1 MTTDSNVV
9 ETIFKTKESYNEC
22 DHCQS
27 VLSPAAYFVKLV
39 ETIEK
44 YIPGHKLKE
53 RRHDLFELPLDCN
66 STNKT
71 KLYLEIANEIMENNL
86 NKKLGGNALE
96 KLAKA
101 KYPFNLPANFPLVS
115 ICAYLEKQGINLAD
129 VYKVLEPKADS
140 IAESL
145 GLSPE
150 EYELITTPNHDISE
164 VYGISKS
171 ELKNVEKF
179 IAQTN
184 IDSDKLKQLIDCYNR
199 IDPTNKL
206 SINSGTIDNIDQAL
220 GFLHRFIRLANKL
233 NWSFDGLCNV
243 LLAVD
248 KNEIDANSLKEI
260 SRIKSLQEKLKKPLS
275 EVCKLYSNASIS
287 IEGSKSEEDANN
299 AAESLLFLQGVKE
312 SDLKK
317 AYGIKEPSEPFKEE
331 NFDEFIARTGI
342 KRQEVEW
349 LLDNYKSTTHSKKAK
364 KQEKI
369 SVKEQKFLHN
379 FTQLAGQLKLLFG
392 KLNTMIAELPSE
404 FKLKDL
410 VTNTDNSTILKK
422 IWNISDNELISL
434 VNYNDEVS
442 DKIGKSLISEVHK
455 QILLARLMNIST
467 AEIVQILLQLNITDL
482 NLDNIERIFELNNW
496 LNNNS
501 ITIEQ
506 LNTLINSSA
515 LSHQHMKEINEIE
528 EEIEKNQE
536 LEIRKRLDSLVSH
549 AELAGEWKIQ
559 IEKILEESEIKKLK
573 NREKLD
579 ALMNNS
585 TLSVDCKT
593 KIKGI
598 LEELKSKEKLDS
610 LINDSTLSEEYKIKE
625 IIEKTENKKL
635 TSKERLDALIND
647 STLSEKCKT
656 RISEVI
662 EERENL
668 HNEIRKHFNISS
680 DVLAAAHQFTEK
692 QPTNL
697 QLLRLESPNKNI
709 VHDVGIIGNK
719 AVFLGKSEVHSKNSV
734 ESSMGEPR
742 KNVAVATIGT
752 KTIFFCGKK
761 SENEYSQKIDI
772 YDEEAKSWITKAA
785 SEARDSA
792 AVAVVGNKAIF
803 LGGNKDNRRCSL
815 QVDVYD
821 NGVWTKHTASE
832 ARSNASV
839 AVVGEKAI
847 FFGGKINKTR
857 SSAIDIYNNGEWVNR
872 TDTASEARSN
882 ASVAIIDTKVIFFG
896 GSKSDNQCSSK
907 VDIYDSKAEKWTT
920 HTVSEARENAS
931 VAVVDGKAIFFGGK
945 VGQTR
950 SNKIDIYD
958 AKTEKWIEVQ
968 HVASEARDMV
978 QVAIVNKQ
986 AIFFGGNKGDQEYS
1000 KYIDVYD
1007 GATDSWKFTG
1017 EISRAHNNVSVA
1029 VIGTKAIFFTKEMN
1043 NRIAGQVYI
1052 YDSTGYSVNNS
1063 IAKNWTRRVAKE
1075 NEMRDGLFA
1084 KITNSTKFSGKIDI
1098 YDNIAKTWKTVDVY
1112 KPSECT
1118 SIDIRNNKAIL
1129 TCKDSSGRTYEE
1141 TYSIDLSITYDA
1153 MIEELLNN
1161 VAVFRVLKLS
1171 AEDIKSITSHSA
1183 IYGLKATWT
1192 EKQIKTLSNHKALQD
1207 AFSGNELT
1215 LSQYTEWLR
1224 DSYDES
1230 KVTEKIAQLANWDKK
1245 LLNQIKEIDAFKKCF
1260 SKENH
1265 PIDSLL
1271 KIKSLVDMA
1280 EQTGID
1286 GQILLELKDLHNLPS
1301 STGWNKYNNIERKLR
1316 ESLSYV
1322 EGVKEHLENQ
1332 KRNILSNYMLYTYSE
1347 VKNKNMRGLYAFL
1360 LIDVEISDCSK
1371 ISPLKAG
1378 LNSLQLYIHRC
1389 ILGLEEG
1396 VAVNSELTEEMWDL
1410 LDNYR
1415 EWEATKKIAL
1425 YPENYLNPTLRKS
1438 ATAEYKAL
1446 QNTLMQG
1453 NMTEEAAAS
1462 AYIKYFEDF
1471 AQLVNLQVVDMYFSK
1486 EDKKLYVIGRTQ
1498 AEPYIYY
1505 YRVTN
1510 FESDQAQDWLAWEK
1524 IDTKMP
1530 VSIARVIHAFGKV
1543 FIFWLQKTEKEKQI
1557 EDVSIIDSTLSVN
1570 YMFKKLD
1577 GSWSSQQ
1584 KLPYD
1589 VKISEEFESEVRQD
1603 LYWIDLHEKH
1613 IAGRSEDNKNNAYCE
1628 SEIKKYK
1635 DLIKGKVEELKS
1647 YKFYGKLNVILNEE
1661 QEVLIK
1667 SMEKGFQNSE
1677 FILMS
1682 NLESMYNGEYSLTES
1697 EYLAHKSKNLEEARK
1712 SIEDSC
1718 KIQEEQY
1725 DKKVEAEKKDIEDKI
1740 KLKDERIESLG
1751 KEKEKLE
1758 GDRKVQEDERKGKEG
1773 QRKELQDVIDSI
1785 TERKKKEDELEKQVE
1800 GLKEQLDDLQRKESI
1815 EDGLS
1820 HVSVEKWKLQE
1831 AIDNL
1836 IERLEKSKQIAGSD
1850 NTSVQVQLQ
1859 SLEDTVKALNS
1870 ANQEDQKLKE
1880 VEDLKGRLDN
1890 LQQKESI
1897 KDNLPR
1903 VPVIKERL
1911 QEAIDNLKDRLAESK
1926 QIVESKASR
1935 IQNELIKLER
1945 EVAKLASEIDELLNG
1960 ETIEALEGKKSELEK
1975 ANGTIDEIEEKINQL
1990 RKKID
1995 DLNGKID
2002 EKIEKIKGFEEE
2014 KEVLEKK
2021 RDQEYNETILV
2032 KKKEKY
2038 LGELE
2043 AQKAKDIEEVTNLFN
2058 QKDTAN
2064 VSLEEPIVADFVDK
2078 SYKEAYIE
2086 GIEAILTFGQ
2096 EVNAADRHGNTSLHQ
2111 EVKLGRLDKV
2121 KELIGRGAVSI
2132 KNKAGRTPLNLA
2144 HDKKEIRELLEAAQ
2158 SFNESFYGFYGVY
2171 LWEIFFHIPTLIAY
2185 LYNQEQKFAEARKW
2199 YQYIF
2204 NPNKEGC
2211 SAWQFIPFKSKCQSS
2226 ENPDE
2231 ECDVEGS
2238 LDPYME
2244 AEKKKKNSFEK
2255 YVIVSYVD
2263 NLIDWGDML
2272 FSQASWE
2279 GINQATMLY
2288 IRAWSL
2294 LGNKPEKKKQLDV
2307 ETKNICELSN
2317 DKYTSICQVEAAVP
2331 KSTKK
2336 NTKNR
2341 SRTVAKAID
2350 TTVYCNYFCTPE
2362 NKDFI
2367 ALWDRIEDRL
2377 YKIRHCLDI
2386 KGKRLELPLFQPPI
2400 DPRQLISAAAGG
2412 STVMLPK
2419 AQVSHY
2425 RFKYMITYAKS
2436 IADTVTQIGSE
2447 LLSVLEKKDAEAL
2460 NLLYNKQE
2468 ATMAN
2473 LMTTIKEKAIETL
2486 KEEAK
2491 ALNVSLSS
2499 AKDRK
2504 FHYEKLINKGW
2515 SALEISSMAI
2525 SVDSTITLTAA
2536 GIARQAAAP
2545 IHLIPTI
2552 FGFSC
2557 GGFQPGSSADSIAD
2571 GLEIFS
2577 SVAGALSQNL
2587 STSAGYE
2594 RRAEDWNLQKIIAT
2608 HDVEQIGHQIEANKI
2623 NQANATQDLRAH
2635 KESIKQIREK
2645 EEFFRS
2651 KFTNQELY
2659 SWMKGELKSLY
2670 IKTYRLALEVARQA
2684 EWAYQYEIDNDKTF
2698 IQSGHWN
2705 SLKEGLLSGQKL
2717 KFELEQLDKEYHDT
2731 NERRLEIT
2739 KVISLKSLDPIALHE
2754 LKTKGSCKFSFT
2766 EKLFDLDFPGHYA
2779 RKIKDIKITV
2789 PAVVGPY
2796 ENVHASL
2803 QQTSNQVVLKSD
2815 GAINAIKYL
2824 VNPSEEEQP
2833 ETDLLRVNW
2842 KPNQEI
2848 AISKA
2853 DQDSGLF
2860 ELSFGD
2866 ERYLP
2871 FEGTGAVSTWEL
2883 SLPQA
2888 TNRFDISTISDV
2900 IIHLDYTALN
2910 GGEVLSRQVKNLD
2923 QIKYYQGTFIVNLS
2937 AVYPE
2942 EWNKFKQAS
2951 GQFSELKFKLL
2962 PEIFPIHVKDP
2973 EIDLN
2978 NICIIPATPD
2988 ISKITIKLD
2997 NYNWERNSQRV
3008 VNPSLTI
3015 GTDWNIQVNNADIS
3029 KLEEIII
3036 MIPYKA
3042 TINW

>member
-1 MTTDSNVV
+1 MTTDSNIV
-9 ETIFKTKESYNEC
+9 ETIFKTKEGYDEC

-39 ETIEK
+39 ETVEK

-53 RRHDLFELPLDCN
+53 RRPDLFKLPLDCN

-71 KLYLEIANEIMENNL
+71 KLYLEIANEIMEKNL
-86 NKKLGGNALE
+86 DKKLGGNALQ
-96 KLAKA
+96 KLATA
-101 KYPFNLPANFPLVS
+101 KYPLNLPANFPLVS
-115 ICAYLEKQGINLAD
+115 IRAYLEKQGITLAD
-129 VYKVLEPKADS
+129 LYKVLKPEANNF
-140 IAESL
+140 AESL

-150 EYELITTPNHDISE
+150 EYDLITSTSSE
-164 VYGISKS
+164 VYGASVD
-171 ELKNVEKF
+171 ELKNIEKF
-179 IAQTN
+179 IAHAN
-184 IDSDKLKQLIDCYNR
+184 IDLNKLKQLIECYNKVKN
-199 IDPTNKL
+199 PTGKVSVN
-206 SINSGTIDNIDQAL
+206 SENINNLDNQAL

-233 NWSFDGLCNV
+233 NWSFAELCNV
-243 LLAVD
+243 LLAID
-248 KNEIDANSLKEI
+248 KNEIGANSLKEI
-260 SRIKSLQEKLKKPLS
+260 SRIKSLQAKLKKPVS
-275 EVCKLYSNASIS
+275 EICKLYTNASIS
-287 IEGSKSEEDANN
+287 IEKSKNEEDANN
-299 AAESLLFLQGVKE
+299 AAESLFFLQGVKE

-317 AYGIKEPSEPFKEE
+317 IYGIEEPSEPFKEE
-331 NFDEFIARTGI
+331 NFDEFIVRTGA
-342 KRQEVEW
+342 KRQKVEW
-349 LLDNYKSTTHSKKAK
+349 LLSQSITHVKKTK

-392 KLNTMIAELPSE
+392 KLNTLIAELPSE

-410 VTNTDNSTILKK
+410 VTNTNNSTILKK
-422 IWNISDNELISL
+422 IWNISDNELTSL
-434 VNYNDEVS
+434 VNYNDKIS
-442 DKIGKSLISEVHK
+442 NKIGRSLISEVHK

-467 AEIVQILLQLNITDL
+467 VEIVQILLQLNITDL
-482 NLDNIERIFELNNW
+482 NLDNIKRIFELNDW

-515 LSHQHMKEINEIE
+515 FSHQHVKEINEIE

-549 AELAGEWKIQ
+549 AELTGEWKIQ

-625 IIEKTENKKL
+625 IIEETGNKKL
-635 TSKERLDALIND
+635 TSKERLDALMNGSI
-647 STLSEKCKT
+647 LSEKCKT

-668 HNEIRKHFNISS
+668 HNEVCKHFNVSS

-719 AVFLGKSEVHSKNSV
+719 AVFLGKSEVQSKNSV
-734 ESSMGEPR
+734 ESSMREPR
-742 KNVAVATIGT
+742 KNVAVATVGT
-752 KTIFFCGKK
+752 KTIFFGGKK
-761 SENEYSQKIDI
+761 SENEYSRKIDI
-772 YDEEAKSWITKAA
+772 YDEGTKSWVTEAA

-792 AVAVVGNKAIF
+792 AVAVVSNKAIF
-803 LGGNKDNRRCSL
+803 LGGNKDNRRCSS
-815 QVDVYD
+815 QIDVYD
-821 NGVWTKHTASE
+821 NGVWKKHTANG

-847 FFGGKINKTR
+847 FFGGRINDTR
-857 SSAIDIYNNGEWVNR
+857 SSAIDIYDNGEWVNH
-872 TDTASEARSN
+872 TDKASEARSN
-882 ASVAIIDTKVIFFG
+882 VSVAIVDTKVIFFG
-896 GSKSDNQCSSK
+896 GSKGDNQCSSK
-907 VDIYDSKAEKWTT
+907 VDIYDSKTEKWTT
-920 HTVSEARENAS
+920 HTVSEARENSS

-945 VGQTR
+945 AGQTR
-950 SNKIDIYD
+950 SKKIDIYD
-958 AKTEKWIEVQ
+958 AKTEKWLV
-968 HVASEARDMV
+968 VDYTASEARDTV
-978 QVAIVNKQ
+978 SIAIVGKQ
-986 AIFFGGNKGDQEYS
+986 AVFFGGCKGNQQYS
-1000 KYIDVYD
+1000 KYIDIYD
-1007 GATDSWKFTG
+1007 STTNSWKATDEVNKSH
-1017 EISRAHNNVSVA
+1017 ENVAVT
-1029 VIGTKAIFFTKEMN
+1029 VIGTKAIFFTGKKD
-1043 NRIAGQVYI
+1043 NRVTGQVYV
-1052 YDSTGYSVNNS
+1052 YDSDSYSANDS
-1063 IAKNWTRRVAKE
+1063 IAKSWMKRATKE
-1075 NEMRDGLFA
+1075 NETRDGLFA
-1084 KITNSTKFSGKIDI
+1084 EIINSTKFSGKIDI
-1098 YDNIAKTWKTVDVY
+1098 YDNTAKAWKAIDVY
-1112 KPSECT
+1112 KPDECT
-1118 SIDIRNNKAIL
+1118 SISVRNNKAIL

-1153 MIEELLNN
+1153 TIEELLNN
-1161 VAVFRVLKLS
+1161 VAVFTVLKLS

-1230 KVTEKIAQLANWDKK
+1230 KVTEKITQLTNWDKK
-1245 LLNQIKEIDAFKKCF
+1245 LLSQIKEIDAFKKCF

-1301 STGWNKYNNIERKLR
+1301 STGWDQYNSTEKELRK
-1316 ESLSYV
+1316 SLSYV

-1332 KRNILSNYMLYTYSE
+1332 KRNILAGYMLHTYPGI
-1347 VKNKNMRGLYAFL
+1347 KNKNMRNLYAFL
-1360 LIDVEISDCSK
+1360 LIDVEMSDCSK

-1396 VAVNSELTEEMWDL
+1396 VTVNSKLTEEMWDL

-1415 EWEATKKIAL
+1415 EWEATKKVAL

-1438 ATAEYKAL
+1438 ATAEYREL

-1453 NMTEEAAAS
+1453 NLADEEAAY

-1471 AQLVNLQVVDMYFSK
+1471 SQLINLQIVDTYFANNI
-1486 EDKKLYVIGRTQ
+1486 LHILGRTQ
-1498 AEPYIYY
+1498 AEPYAYY
-1505 YRVTN
+1505 YRVADFGGGKVQN
-1510 FESDQAQDWLAWEK
+1510 WLPWEK
-1524 IDTKMP
+1524 VNTQ
-1530 VSIARVIHAFGKV
+1530 VSASLARVIHAFGKV
-1543 FIFWLQKTEKEKQI
+1543 FIFWLQKTEKQKQI
-1557 EDVSIIDSTLSVN
+1557 EDVSINDSTLNVS
-1570 YMFKKLD
+1570 YIFKRVD
-1577 GSWSSQQ
+1577 GSWSAQQ
-1584 KLPYD
+1584 KLP
-1589 VKISEEFESEVRQD
+1589 SEVIVSREFESQIRKNFD
-1603 LYWIDLHEKH
+1603 LRDQNKKYQEICENWRARDEKTKVNYSKDGEWTINQPVEGAIEYFKNKIKSLNNFIQGEAQKSKDISKEFRGKLGAH
-1613 IAGRSEDNKNNAYCE
+1613 FDKQKREIIFVSLEEGFENSRFVLKKNLSIEKVDSNLSFNSIESADIEKSIGEMYEKRYKESVEDQEK
-1628 SEIKKYK
+1628 EIK
-1635 DLIKGKVEELKS
+1635 
-1647 YKFYGKLNVILNEE
+1647 
-1661 QEVLIK
+1661 
-1667 SMEKGFQNSE
+1667 
-1677 FILMS
+1677 
-1682 NLESMYNGEYSLTES
+1682 
-1697 EYLAHKSKNLEEARK
+1697 
-1712 SIEDSC
+1712 
-1718 KIQEEQY
+1718 
-1725 DKKVEAEKKDIEDKI
+1725 
-1740 KLKDERIESLG
+1740 ERIERGSQEVKKLEKNLKG
-1751 KEKEKLE
+1751 LEKEKNDKVQQKESLQSE
-1758 GDRKVQEDERKGKEG
+1758 IDAIADRKSNENN
-1773 QRKELQDVIDSI
+1773 LQ
-1785 TERKKKEDELEKQVE
+1785 KN
-1800 GLKEQLDDLQRKESI
+1800 
-1815 EDGLS
+1815 
-1820 HVSVEKWKLQE
+1820 
-1831 AIDNL
+1831 A
-1836 IERLEKSKQIAGSD
+1836 
-1850 NTSVQVQLQ
+1850 
-1859 SLEDTVKALNS
+1859 
-1870 ANQEDQKLKE
+1870 
-1880 VEDLKGRLDN
+1880 EDLKKRLDN
-1890 LQQKESI
+1890 LQQQESI
-1897 KDNLPR
+1897 QDDLTT
-1903 VPVIKERL
+1903 VPIEKGKL
-1911 QEAIDNLKDRLAESK
+1911 QAAVNNLKQRLTKSK
-1926 QIVESKASR
+1926 QIAKSKREEVKTQLTDLEKEIMELIDKINKLAKEKT
-1935 IQNELIKLER
+1935 IEILEKEKNELQRK
-1945 EVAKLASEIDELLNG
+1945 
-1960 ETIEALEGKKSELEK
+1960 
-1975 ANGTIDEIEEKINQL
+1975 GTIDGLTDAISKL
-1990 RKKID
+1990 DKKITD
-1995 DLNGKID
+1995 KKNEIKEINNKIESLNKEKTEYEINGKKHKD
-2002 EKIEKIKGFEEE
+2002 YKALNK
-2014 KEVLEKK
+2014 
-2021 RDQEYNETILV
+2021 V
-2032 KKKEKY
+2032 K
-2038 LGELE
+2038 
-2043 AQKAKDIEEVTNLFN
+2043 QDEEVELA
-2058 QKDTAN
+2058 KAL
-2064 VSLEEPIVADFVDK
+2064 VSRRDADNKQD
-2078 SYKEAYIE
+2078 SYKDKTVVEFVSEAYR
-2086 GIEAILTFGQ
+2086 EAYTKGTEVILMSEKQ
-2096 EVNAADRHGNTSLHQ
+2096 QA
-2111 EVKLGRLDKV
+2111 
-2121 KELIGRGAVSI
+2121 
-2132 KNKAGRTPLNLA
+2132 LN
-2144 HDKKEIRELLEAAQ
+2144 
-2158 SFNESFYGFYGVY
+2158 FYGFYGIY
-2171 LWEIFFHIPTLIAY
+2171 LWEIFFHIPTLVAY
-2185 LYNQEQKFAEARKW
+2185 LFNQEQKFAEARKW

-2204 NPNKEGC
+2204 NPLKKDCN
-2211 SAWQFIPFKSKCQSS
+2211 AWQFSPFKTKCPPGNINHQCDSRELVDS
-2226 ENPDE
+2226 LNPYKEADK
-2231 ECDVEGS
+2231 EG
-2238 LDPYME
+2238 
-2244 AEKKKKNSFEK
+2244 KVSFEK
-2255 YVIVSYVD
+2255 YIIISYVD

-2272 FSQASWE
+2272 FSQNSWE

-2288 IRAWSL
+2288 IRAWDL
-2294 LGNKPEKKKQLDV
+2294 LGEKPKKKG
-2307 ETKNICELSN
+2307 KFKI
-2317 DKYTSICQVEAAVP
+2317 
-2331 KSTKK
+2331 
-2336 NTKNR
+2336 R
-2341 SRTVAKAID
+2341 SRNVCEVLTANREMLCKAETITPAQSSGNGQFALNPVSSD
-2350 TTVYCNYFCTPE
+2350 TTEYCSYFCTPE

-2367 ALWDRIEDRL
+2367 GLWDRIEDRL

-2400 DPRQLISAAAGG
+2400 DPRQLVSAAAGG
-2412 STVMLPK
+2412 STIRLPK
-2419 AQVSHY
+2419 IAQVPHY

-2447 LLSVLEKKDAEAL
+2447 LLSILEKKDAEAL
-2460 NLLYNKQE
+2460 TLLYNKQE

-2473 LMTTIKEKAIETL
+2473 LMTTIKEKAVETL

-2491 ALNVSLSS
+2491 ALNASLSS
-2499 AKDRK
+2499 ARDRK
-2504 FHYEKLINKGW
+2504 SHYEKLIEQDW
-2515 SALEISSMAI
+2515 SALEISSMAT
-2525 SVDSTITLTAA
+2525 SVASTITLAAA
-2536 GIARQAAAP
+2536 GIARQVAAP
-2545 IHLIPTI
+2545 LHAIPTI

-2557 GGFQPGSSADSIAD
+2557 GGFQPGSSADSIAR

-2577 SVAGALSQNL
+2577 SVTGALSQNL
-2587 STSAGYE
+2587 SISASYE
-2594 RRAEDWNLQKIIAT
+2594 RRAQDWDLQKIMAT
-2608 HDVEQIGHQIEANKI
+2608 HDVEQISHQIEANRI

-2670 IKTYRLALEVARQA
+2670 IKTYRLALEVAKQA
-2684 EWAYQYEIDNDKTF
+2684 ERAYQYEIDNDKTF
-2698 IQSGHWN
+2698 IQPGHWN

-2739 KVISLKSLDPIALHE
+2739 KVISLKSLDPIALYE

-2779 RKIKDIKITV
+2779 RKIKDIKITI

-2910 GGEVLSRQVKNLD
+2910 GGEILSRQVKNLD
-2923 QIKYYQGTFIVNLS
+2923 QIKYYQGTLVVNLS

-2942 EWNKFKQAS
+2942 EWNKFKQAN

-2973 EIDLN
+2973 GIDLN

-2988 ISKITIKLD
+2988 VDKITIKLD
-2997 NYNWERNSQRV
+2997 NYKCERNSKKI

-3015 GTDWNIQVNNADIS
+3015 GTDWNIQINNADIS

-3036 MIPYKA
+3036 MVPYKA

>member
-1 MTTDSNVV
+1 MILQRSATELYTVYRGNNMTTTNTNADSDIV
-9 ETIFKTKESYNEC
+9 EDIFKTKDGYNEC

-53 RRHDLFELPLDCN
+53 RRPDLFELPLDCN

-71 KLYLEIANEIMENNL
+71 KLYLEIANEIMGKNL
-86 NKKLGGNALE
+86 DRKLGGNALQ
-96 KLAKA
+96 KLATA

-115 ICAYLEKQGINLAD
+115 IRAYLEKQGITLAD
-129 VYKVLEPKADS
+129 LYKVLKSEADNV
-140 IAESL
+140 AESL

-150 EYELITTPNHDISE
+150 EYKLITSTNSNLNE
-164 VYGISKS
+164 VYGTSES

-184 IDSDKLKQLIDCYNR
+184 IDFDKLERLRDCYNK
-199 IDPTNKL
+199 IKKPINKL
-206 SINSGTIDNIDQAL
+206 SINSETIDNIDQAL

-233 NWSFDGLCNV
+233 SWSFDELGDV
-243 LLAVD
+243 LIAID

-275 EVCKLYSNASIS
+275 EVCKLHSNASIS
-287 IEGSKSEEDANN
+287 IEGSKSEGDANN
-299 AAESLLFLQGVKE
+299 VAESLLFLQGVKE

-317 AYGIKEPSEPFKEE
+317 IYGIEEPSEPFKEE
-331 NFDEFIARTGI
+331 NFDEFIVRTGA
-342 KRQEVEW
+342 KRQKVEW
-349 LLDNYKSTTHSKKAK
+349 LLSQSITHVKKTK

-392 KLNTMIAELPSE
+392 KLNTLIAELPSE

-410 VTNTDNSTILKK
+410 VTNTNNSTILKK
-422 IWNISDNELISL
+422 IWNISDNELTSL
-434 VNYNDEVS
+434 VNYNDKIS
-442 DKIGKSLISEVHK
+442 NKIGRSLISEVHK

-467 AEIVQILLQLNITDL
+467 VEIVQILLQLNITDL
-482 NLDNIERIFELNNW
+482 NLDNIKRIFELNDW

-515 LSHQHMKEINEIE
+515 FSHQHVKEINEIE

-549 AELAGEWKIQ
+549 AELTGEWKIQ

-593 KIKGI
+593 RIKGI

-625 IIEKTENKKL
+625 IIEKTGNKKL

-668 HNEIRKHFNISS
+668 HNEIRKHFNVSS

-734 ESSMGEPR
+734 ESSMREPR

-752 KTIFFCGKK
+752 KTIFFAGKK
-761 SENEYSQKIDI
+761 SENEYSRKIDI
-772 YDEEAKSWITKAA
+772 YDEGTKSWVTEAA
-785 SEARDSA
+785 SEERDSA
-792 AVAVVGNKAIF
+792 TVAVVGNKAIF

-821 NGVWTKHTASE
+821 NGVWKKHTASG
-832 ARSNASV
+832 ARSDASV

-896 GSKSDNQCSSK
+896 GSKGDNQCSSK
-907 VDIYDSKAEKWTT
+907 VDIYDSKTEKWTT
-920 HTVSEARENAS
+920 YTVSEARENAS

-945 VGQTR
+945 AGQTR

-958 AKTEKWIEVQ
+958 AKTEKWLV
-968 HVASEARDMV
+968 VDYTASEARDTV
-978 QVAIVNKQ
+978 SIAIVGKQ
-986 AIFFGGNKGDQEYS
+986 AVFFGGCKGNQQYS
-1000 KYIDVYD
+1000 KYIDIYD
-1007 GATDSWKFTG
+1007 STTNSWKATDEVNKSH
-1017 EISRAHNNVSVA
+1017 ENVAVA
-1029 VIGTKAIFFTKEMN
+1029 VIGTKAIFFTGKKD
-1043 NRIAGQVYI
+1043 NRVTGQVYV
-1052 YDSTGYSVNNS
+1052 YDSDSYSANDS
-1063 IAKNWTRRVAKE
+1063 IAKSWMKRATKE
-1075 NEMRDGLFA
+1075 NEIRDGLFA
-1084 KITNSTKFSGKIDI
+1084 EIINSTKFSGKIDI
-1098 YDNIAKTWKTVDVY
+1098 YDNIVKTWKTVDVY

-1153 MIEELLNN
+1153 TIEELLNN
-1161 VAVFRVLKLS
+1161 VAVFTTLKLS
-1171 AEDIKSITSHSA
+1171 AEDVKSIANHSDV
-1183 IYGLKATWT
+1183 YGLKATWA
-1192 EKQIKTLSNHKALQD
+1192 ENQIKTLTNYKELQD

-1230 KVTEKIAQLANWDKK
+1230 KVTEKITQLTNWDKK
-1245 LLNQIKEIDAFKKCF
+1245 LLSQIKEIDAFKKCF

-1271 KIKSLVDMA
+1271 KIKSLIDMA
-1280 EQTGID
+1280 EQTSID

-1360 LIDVEISDCSK
+1360 LIDVEMSDCSK

-1425 YPENYLNPTLRKS
+1425 YPENYLNPTLHKS

-1453 NMTEEAAAS
+1453 NLTEEAAVN
-1462 AYIKYFEDF
+1462 AYLKYFEDF
-1471 AQLVNLQVVDMYFSK
+1471 SQLVNLQTVDTFFADERK
-1486 EDKKLYVIGRTQ
+1486 EFYILGRTT
-1498 AEPYIYY
+1498 AEPYTYY
-1505 YRVTN
+1505 YRVGN
-1510 FESDQAQDWLAWEK
+1510 FESNTEESSQKWKPWEK
-1524 IDTKMP
+1524 IEVQIP
-1530 VSIARVIHAFGKV
+1530 VQIARIIHAFGKI

-1557 EDVSIIDSTLSVN
+1557 EGVSIDDSTLNINFV
-1570 YMFKKLD
+1570 FKKVD
-1577 GSWSSQQ
+1577 NSWSAQQ
-1584 KLPYD
+1584 KLPSEIKRQYKYEE
-1589 VKISEEFESEVRQD
+1589 KIRRHLSV
-1603 LYWIDLHEKH
+1603 IDSHEQH
-1613 IAGRSEDNKNNAYCE
+1613 IKNRGEGASANSYCE
-1628 SEIKKYK
+1628 SEIK
-1635 DLIKGKVEELKS
+1635 E
-1647 YKFYGKLNVILNEE
+1647 
-1661 QEVLIK
+1661 
-1667 SMEKGFQNSE
+1667 
-1677 FILMS
+1677 
-1682 NLESMYNGEYSLTES
+1682 
-1697 EYLAHKSKNLEEARK
+1697 HRK
-1712 SIEDSC
+1712 SIESQIEELKGVKYYGNLEIITNNE
-1718 KIQEEQY
+1718 KIFVMSMEEGFENSKFSLSENF
-1725 DKKVEAEKKDIEDKI
+1725 DLEAENSD
-1740 KLKDERIESLG
+1740 LYRS
-1751 KEKEKLE
+1751 KEKNIDTIVESI
-1758 GDRKVQEDERKGKEG
+1758 
-1773 QRKELQDVIDSI
+1773 ELSY
-1785 TERKKKEDELEKQVE
+1785 EKKKEEYKEDIENRVKDLGKRIEEEEKRKTALEHIIKIIEKRTTNELYNKV
-1800 GLKEQLDDLQRKESI
+1800 KDVRKQLDDFQQKKSIKDDLPEKSIDEAVSKDKEKSQEVI
-1815 EDGLS
+1815 NYLKERLDK
-1820 HVSVEKWKLQE
+1820 SVEYVKNDTYLFSSKQADLDSLNDLKTKVKSLEDEISTLQ
-1831 AIDNL
+1831 
-1836 IERLEKSKQIAGSD
+1836 LEKSIEI
-1850 NTSVQVQLQ
+1850 
-1859 SLEDTVKALNS
+1859 LEEEKNKS
-1870 ANQEDQKLKE
+1870 AQ
-1880 VEDLKGRLDN
+1880 GR
-1890 LQQKESI
+1890 
-1897 KDNLPR
+1897 
-1903 VPVIKERL
+1903 
-1911 QEAIDNLKDRLAESK
+1911 
-1926 QIVESKASR
+1926 
-1935 IQNELIKLER
+1935 
-1945 EVAKLASEIDELLNG
+1945 
-1960 ETIEALEGKKSELEK
+1960 TIEQLKSDIQ
-1975 ANGTIDEIEEKINQL
+1975 T
-1990 RKKID
+1990 
-1995 DLNGKID
+1995 LNGKIS
-2002 EKIEKIKGFEEE
+2002 EE
-2014 KEVLEKK
+2014 KKKLSENELEKYNK
-2021 RDQEYNETILV
+2021 KLNESKEVDKDIVKKLFVQDKEKSSKKSKLEDTTKIIEFTSKLYRKAYMGGSKAVLISSEQQQEYM
-2032 KKKEKY
+2032 
-2038 LGELE
+2038 
-2043 AQKAKDIEEVTNLFN
+2043 
-2058 QKDTAN
+2058 
-2064 VSLEEPIVADFVDK
+2064 
-2078 SYKEAYIE
+2078 
-2086 GIEAILTFGQ
+2086 
-2096 EVNAADRHGNTSLHQ
+2096 
-2111 EVKLGRLDKV
+2111 
-2121 KELIGRGAVSI
+2121 
-2132 KNKAGRTPLNLA
+2132 LN
-2144 HDKKEIRELLEAAQ
+2144 
-2158 SFNESFYGFYGVY
+2158 FYGFYGVY
-2171 LWEIFFHIPTLIAY
+2171 LWEIFFHIPTLVAY
-2185 LYNQEQKFAEARKW
+2185 LFNQEQKFAEARKW

-2204 NPNKEGC
+2204 NPLKKDCN
-2211 SAWQFIPFKSKCQSS
+2211 AWQFSPFKTKCPPGNINHQCDSRELVDS
-2226 ENPDE
+2226 LNPYKEADK
-2231 ECDVEGS
+2231 EG
-2238 LDPYME
+2238 
-2244 AEKKKKNSFEK
+2244 KVSFEK
-2255 YVIVSYVD
+2255 YIIISYVD

-2272 FSQASWE
+2272 FSQNSWE

-2288 IRAWSL
+2288 IRAWDL
-2294 LGNKPEKKKQLDV
+2294 LGKKPKKKGKFKFKSRNV
-2307 ETKNICELSN
+2307 CEVL
-2317 DKYTSICQVEAAVP
+2317 TA
-2331 KSTKK
+2331 
-2336 NTKNR
+2336 NR
-2341 SRTVAKAID
+2341 EMLCKAEIITPTQSSGNGQFALNPASSD
-2350 TTVYCNYFCTPE
+2350 TAEYCSYFCTPE

-2400 DPRQLISAAAGG
+2400 DPRQLISTAVGG
-2412 STVMLPK
+2412 SIIRLPK
-2419 AQVSHY
+2419 IAQVPHY

-2447 LLSVLEKKDAEAL
+2447 LLSALEKKDAEAL
-2460 NLLYNKQE
+2460 TLLYNKQE
-2468 ATMAN
+2468 GIMAN
-2473 LMTTIKEKAIETL
+2473 LMTIIKEKAIEAL

-2491 ALNVSLSS
+2491 ALNTSLSS

-2504 FHYEKLINKGW
+2504 SHYEQLIEKGW
-2515 SALEISSMAI
+2515 SALEISSMAL
-2525 SVDSTITLTAA
+2525 SASATAALTGA
-2536 GIARQAAAP
+2536 GIARQVAAGL
-2545 IHLIPTI
+2545 HYIPTI
-2552 FGFSC
+2552 FGFSN
-2557 GGFQPGSSADSIAD
+2557 GGFQPGSSGDSIAR
-2571 GLEIFS
+2571 GFELFA
-2577 SVAGALSQNL
+2577 SVAKDISQDI
-2587 STSAGYE
+2587 STSASYE
-2594 RRAEDWNLQKIIAT
+2594 RRAQDWGLQKIMAT

-2635 KESIKQIREK
+2635 KESIKQIKEK
-2645 EEFFRS
+2645 ESFFRG

-2670 IKTYRLALEVARQA
+2670 IKTYRLALEIAKQA
-2684 EWAYQYEIDNDKTF
+2684 ERAYQYEIDNDKTF
-2698 IQSGHWN
+2698 IQPGHWN

-2739 KVISLKSLDPIALHE
+2739 KVVSLKQLDPIALYN
-2754 LKTKGSCKFSFT
+2754 LKAKGSCKFPFT

-2923 QIKYYQGTFIVNLS
+2923 QIKYYQGTLVVNLS

-2942 EWNKFKQAS
+2942 EWGKFKQAN
-2951 GQFSELKFKLL
+2951 GQFSELKFKLF

-2973 EIDLN
+2973 EVDLNDGN
-2978 NICIIPATPD
+2978 NICIMPATPD
-2988 ISKITIKLD
+2988 IGKITIKLD
-2997 NYNWERNSQRV
+2997 NYNWERNSQKV

-3036 MIPYKA
+3036 MVPYKA

>member
-1 MTTDSNVV
+1 MQLYTVYKGNNMTTDSNVV

-317 AYGIKEPSEPFKEE
+317 AYGIEEPSEPFKEE

-434 VNYNDEVS
+434 VNYSDEVS

-734 ESSMGEPR
+734 ESSMREPR

-761 SENEYSQKIDI
+761 SENEYSRKIDI
-772 YDEEAKSWITKAA
+772 YDEEAKSWITEAA

-958 AKTEKWIEVQ
+958 AKTEKWIEAQ

-1161 VAVFRVLKLS
+1161 VAVFTVLKLS

-1224 DSYDES
+1224 DSYDER

-1438 ATAEYKAL
+1438 ATAEYKVL

-1453 NMTEEAAAS
+1453 NLTDEEAAN

-1471 AQLVNLQVVDMYFSK
+1471 AQLVNLQIVDTYFIS
-1486 EDKKLYVIGRTQ
+1486 EKKKNELYILGRTI
-1498 AEPYIYY
+1498 AEPYTYY
-1505 YRVTN
+1505 YRVGN
-1510 FESDQAQDWLAWEK
+1510 FEDGKTGSQQIWEAWQKIEAQV
-1524 IDTKMP
+1524 P
-1530 VSIARVIHAFGKV
+1530 VSIARIVHVFGRIFV
-1543 FIFWLQKTEKEKQI
+1543 FWLQKTEKEKQV
-1557 EDVSIIDSTLSVN
+1557 ENVSINDSTLAVH
-1570 YMFKKLD
+1570 YMFKKAD
-1577 GSWSSQQ
+1577 GSWSAQQ
-1584 KLPYD
+1584 KLPFDVEVDEKCESHIRQYFSSRNWEKSQQELCESWKAKDEETKVNYSKNGEWTTDRPVEEAIEYFKSKVKKWDKDIKDKVKESKDIKFNGKLKVAVQNSEILILSCEDGFQNSKFILKEDLTSERSYTRYFNSMNSIAEAEKSIKEFYD
-1589 VKISEEFESEVRQD
+1589 KKKEEEKKVVTRQINEMQKKIDKKKARENDKQSELISLENKKDGEKRSKDALQSKVNSVEQDIKEKRRLWQDIENLKVKLNNLFPHRSSDSYEKAAERGNLRAVINNLKQELTQHKQNVESTNVELQQELITLETETATLINNIAKLATEETVDDNLQRKTKDIIKRLSDLQLQEAQLDPLEESGEKGKLRVAADNLKQKLALLKQSTESKKVELLEQLTELETKVTNLESEINRLQEPEKTIEVLKKEKGILEESIKQ
-1603 LYWIDLHEKH
+1603 HEKE
-1613 IAGRSEDNKNNAYCE
+1613 IKKLDD
-1628 SEIKKYK
+1628 EIKKYEK
-1635 DLIKGKVEELKS
+1635 EKEYLK
-1647 YKFYGKLNVILNEE
+1647 NVISQLQKDKKEIEDGNNKVAE
-1661 QEVLIK
+1661 QERHKQLDGKRDKEIKLVGGLIIQ
-1667 SMEKGFQNSE
+1667 EKNDNVDQ
-1677 FILMS
+1677 
-1682 NLESMYNGEYSLTES
+1682 
-1697 EYLAHKSKNLEEARK
+1697 SKYK
-1712 SIEDSC
+1712 SIE
-1718 KIQEEQY
+1718 IF
-1725 DKKVEAEKKDIEDKI
+1725 
-1740 KLKDERIESLG
+1740 
-1751 KEKEKLE
+1751 
-1758 GDRKVQEDERKGKEG
+1758 
-1773 QRKELQDVIDSI
+1773 
-1785 TERKKKEDELEKQVE
+1785 
-1800 GLKEQLDDLQRKESI
+1800 
-1815 EDGLS
+1815 
-1820 HVSVEKWKLQE
+1820 
-1831 AIDNL
+1831 NL
-1836 IERLEKSKQIAGSD
+1836 I
-1850 NTSVQVQLQ
+1850 N
-1859 SLEDTVKALNS
+1859 
-1870 ANQEDQKLKE
+1870 
-1880 VEDLKGRLDN
+1880 
-1890 LQQKESI
+1890 
-1897 KDNLPR
+1897 
-1903 VPVIKERL
+1903 
-1911 QEAIDNLKDRLAESK
+1911 
-1926 QIVESKASR
+1926 
-1935 IQNELIKLER
+1935 
-1945 EVAKLASEIDELLNG
+1945 
-1960 ETIEALEGKKSELEK
+1960 
-1975 ANGTIDEIEEKINQL
+1975 
-1990 RKKID
+1990 
-1995 DLNGKID
+1995 
-2002 EKIEKIKGFEEE
+2002 
-2014 KEVLEKK
+2014 
-2021 RDQEYNETILV
+2021 
-2032 KKKEKY
+2032 
-2038 LGELE
+2038 
-2043 AQKAKDIEEVTNLFN
+2043 
-2058 QKDTAN
+2058 
-2064 VSLEEPIVADFVDK
+2064 K
-2078 SYKEAYIE
+2078 SYKEAYIK
-2086 GIEAILTFGQ
+2086 GSEAILAPEEQ
-2096 EVNAADRHGNTSLHQ
+2096 PKDCY
-2111 EVKLGRLDKV
+2111 
-2121 KELIGRGAVSI
+2121 
-2132 KNKAGRTPLNLA
+2132 
-2144 HDKKEIRELLEAAQ
+2144 
-2158 SFNESFYGFYGVY
+2158 FYGFYGIY
-2171 LWEIFFHIPTLIAY
+2171 LWEIFFHIPTLVAY
-2185 LYNQEQKFAEARKW
+2185 LFNQEQKFAEARRW
-2199 YQYIF
+2199 YQYVF
-2204 NPNKEGC
+2204 NPTNRGC
-2211 SAWQFIPFKSKCQSS
+2211 NAWQFLPFKTKCGNSYGNEKCDS
-2226 ENPDE
+2226 EKLIDL
-2231 ECDVEGS
+2231 
-2238 LDPYME
+2238 LDPYKE
-2244 AEKKKKNSFEK
+2244 ADKKKISYEK
-2255 YVIVSYVD
+2255 YVIMSYID
-2263 NLIDWGDML
+2263 NLVDWGDML
-2272 FSQASWE
+2272 FSQNSWE

-2288 IRAWSL
+2288 VRAWNL
-2294 LGNKPEKKKQLDV
+2294 LGEKPKKKGKFKA
-2307 ETKNICELSN
+2307 EPESICELSN
-2317 DKYTSICQVEAAVP
+2317 NKYDICKIEAEAPRDTVQNTRTSSSAAV
-2331 KSTKK
+2331 
-2336 NTKNR
+2336 
-2341 SRTVAKAID
+2341 VD
-2350 TTVYCNYFCTPE
+2350 LTTYCSYFCTPE

-2386 KGKRLELPLFQPPI
+2386 KGKRLELSLFQPPI
-2400 DPRQLISAAAGG
+2400 DPRQLISTAVGG
-2412 STVMLPK
+2412 SIIRLPK
-2419 AQVSHY
+2419 IAQVPHY

-2468 ATMAN
+2468 ATIAN
-2473 LMTTIKEKAIETL
+2473 LMTTIKEKSIEVL

-2491 ALNVSLSS
+2491 ALNASLSS

-2504 FHYEKLINKGW
+2504 SHYEKLINKGW
-2515 SALEISSMAI
+2515 SALEISSMAT
-2525 SVDSTITLTAA
+2525 SVASTVTLTAA
-2536 GIARQAAAP
+2536 GIARQVAAP

-2557 GGFQPGSSADSIAD
+2557 GGFQPGSSADSIAR

-2587 STSAGYE
+2587 STSASYE
-2594 RRAEDWNLQKIIAT
+2594 RRAEDWDLQKIVAA
-2608 HDVEQIGHQIEANKI
+2608 HDVDQIGYQIEANKI
-2623 NQANATQDLRAH
+2623 NQANAVQDLKGH
-2635 KESIKQIREK
+2635 KESIKQIKEK
-2645 EEFFRS
+2645 GQFFRS

-2659 SWMKGELKSLY
+2659 SWMKGELKNLY
-2670 IKTYRLALEVARQA
+2670 IRVYRLALEVARQA
-2684 EWAYQYEIDNDKTF
+2684 ERAYQYEIDNDKAF
-2698 IQSGHWN
+2698 IQPGHWN

-2923 QIKYYQGTFIVNLS
+2923 QIKYYQGTLVVNLS

-2942 EWNKFKQAS
+2942 EWGKFKQAK
-2951 GQFSELKFKLL
+2951 GQFSELKFKLF

-2973 EIDLN
+2973 EVDLNDGN
-2978 NICIIPATPD
+2978 NICIIPTTPD
-2988 ISKITIKLD
+2988 ADKITIKLD
-2997 NYNWERNSQRV
+2997 NYNWERNSKKI

-3036 MIPYKA
+3036 MVPYKA

>member
-317 AYGIKEPSEPFKEE
+317 AYGIEEPSEPFKEE

-593 KIKGI
+593 KIKGV

-734 ESSMGEPR
+734 ESSMREPR

-761 SENEYSQKIDI
+761 SENEYSRKIDI
-772 YDEEAKSWITKAA
+772 YDEEAKSWITEAA

-857 SSAIDIYNNGEWVNR
+857 SSVIDIYNNGEWVNR

-1098 YDNIAKTWKTVDVY
+1098 YDNIAKTWKSVDVY

-1129 TCKDSSGRTYEE
+1129 TCKNSSGRTYEE

-1161 VAVFRVLKLS
+1161 VAVFTVLKLS

-1371 ISPLKAG
+1371 ISQLKAG

-1453 NMTEEAAAS
+1453 NLIDDTVTD

-1471 AQLVNLQVVDMYFSK
+1471 AQLVNLRVVDTYFT
-1486 EDKKLYVIGRTQ
+1486 DNKLYILGRTQ
-1498 AEPYIYY
+1498 AGPYTYY
-1505 YRVTN
+1505 YRIGN
-1510 FESDQAQDWLAWEK
+1510 FEGGKTGSTQTWEPWQK
-1524 IDTKMP
+1524 IEVQIP
-1530 VSIARVIHAFGKV
+1530 VNIARIVHTFGRI
-1543 FIFWLQKTEKEKQI
+1543 FIFWLHKTVKEKQI
-1557 EDVSIIDSTLSVN
+1557 EDVSINDSTLTLYYV
-1570 YMFKKLD
+1570 FKKVD
-1577 GSWSSQQ
+1577 GSWSAQQ
-1584 KLPYD
+1584 KLPHD
-1589 VKISEEFESEVRQD
+1589 VKIDEKFEIEVRKCLDVRNWNKKTLEEYKGKKDEKVGFLKHNVWVEDRDIEEARSYFENEIRDWGRKLKEKVKESKDINEKFDGKLKVATKDSEILILSCENGFHNSKFILKEDLTSERSYTRYFNSMNSIAEAEKSIKEFYDKKKEEEKKVVTRQINEMQKKIDKKKARENDKQSELISLENKKDGEKRSKDALQSKVNSVEQDIKEKRRLWQDIENLKVKLNNLFPHRSSDSYEKAAERGNLRAVINNLKQELTQHKQNVESTNVELQQELITLETETATLINNIAKLATEETVDDNLQRKTKDIIKRLSDLQLQEAQLDPLEESGEKGKLRVAADNLKQKLALLKQSTESKKVELLEQLTELETKVTNLESEINRLQEPEKTIEVLKKEKGILEESIKQ
-1603 LYWIDLHEKH
+1603 HEKE
-1613 IAGRSEDNKNNAYCE
+1613 IKKLDD
-1628 SEIKKYK
+1628 EIKKYEK
-1635 DLIKGKVEELKS
+1635 EKEYLK
-1647 YKFYGKLNVILNEE
+1647 NVISQLQKNKKEIEDGNNKVAE
-1661 QEVLIK
+1661 QERHKQLDGKRDKEIKLVRELIIQ
-1667 SMEKGFQNSE
+1667 EKNDNVDQ
-1677 FILMS
+1677 
-1682 NLESMYNGEYSLTES
+1682 
-1697 EYLAHKSKNLEEARK
+1697 SKYK
-1712 SIEDSC
+1712 SIE
-1718 KIQEEQY
+1718 IF
-1725 DKKVEAEKKDIEDKI
+1725 
-1740 KLKDERIESLG
+1740 
-1751 KEKEKLE
+1751 
-1758 GDRKVQEDERKGKEG
+1758 
-1773 QRKELQDVIDSI
+1773 
-1785 TERKKKEDELEKQVE
+1785 
-1800 GLKEQLDDLQRKESI
+1800 
-1815 EDGLS
+1815 
-1820 HVSVEKWKLQE
+1820 
-1831 AIDNL
+1831 NL
-1836 IERLEKSKQIAGSD
+1836 I
-1850 NTSVQVQLQ
+1850 N
-1859 SLEDTVKALNS
+1859 
-1870 ANQEDQKLKE
+1870 
-1880 VEDLKGRLDN
+1880 
-1890 LQQKESI
+1890 
-1897 KDNLPR
+1897 
-1903 VPVIKERL
+1903 
-1911 QEAIDNLKDRLAESK
+1911 
-1926 QIVESKASR
+1926 
-1935 IQNELIKLER
+1935 
-1945 EVAKLASEIDELLNG
+1945 
-1960 ETIEALEGKKSELEK
+1960 
-1975 ANGTIDEIEEKINQL
+1975 
-1990 RKKID
+1990 
-1995 DLNGKID
+1995 
-2002 EKIEKIKGFEEE
+2002 
-2014 KEVLEKK
+2014 
-2021 RDQEYNETILV
+2021 
-2032 KKKEKY
+2032 
-2038 LGELE
+2038 
-2043 AQKAKDIEEVTNLFN
+2043 
-2058 QKDTAN
+2058 
-2064 VSLEEPIVADFVDK
+2064 K
-2078 SYKEAYIE
+2078 SYKEAYIK
-2086 GIEAILTFGQ
+2086 GSEAILAP
-2096 EVNAADRHGNTSLHQ
+2096 EVQNQT
-2111 EVKLGRLDKV
+2111 LDF
-2121 KELIGRGAVSI
+2121 
-2132 KNKAGRTPLNLA
+2132 
-2144 HDKKEIRELLEAAQ
+2144 Q
-2158 SFNESFYGFYGVY
+2158 GFYGVY
-2171 LWEIFFHIPTLIAY
+2171 LWEIFFHIPTLVAY
-2185 LYNQEQKFAEARKW
+2185 LFNQEQKFAEARRW
-2199 YQYIF
+2199 YQYVF
-2204 NPNKEGC
+2204 NPTNRGC
-2211 SAWQFIPFKSKCQSS
+2211 NAWQFLPFKTKCGNSYGNEKCDS
-2226 ENPDE
+2226 EKLIDL
-2231 ECDVEGS
+2231 
-2238 LDPYME
+2238 LDPYKE
-2244 AEKKKKNSFEK
+2244 ADKKKISYEK
-2255 YVIVSYVD
+2255 YVIMSYID
-2263 NLIDWGDML
+2263 NLVDWGDML
-2272 FSQASWE
+2272 FSQNSWE

-2288 IRAWSL
+2288 VRAWNL
-2294 LGNKPEKKKQLDV
+2294 LGEKPKKKGKFKA
-2307 ETKNICELSN
+2307 EPESICELSN
-2317 DKYTSICQVEAAVP
+2317 NKYDICKIEAEAPRDTVQNTRNSSSAAV
-2331 KSTKK
+2331 
-2336 NTKNR
+2336 
-2341 SRTVAKAID
+2341 VD
-2350 TTVYCNYFCTPE
+2350 LTTYCSYFCTPE

-2386 KGKRLELPLFQPPI
+2386 KGKRLELSLFQPPI
-2400 DPRQLISAAAGG
+2400 DPRQLISTAASG
-2412 STVMLPK
+2412 SIIRLPK
-2419 AQVSHY
+2419 IAQVPHY

-2460 NLLYNKQE
+2460 TLLYNKQE
-2468 ATMAN
+2468 GIMAN
-2473 LMTTIKEKAIETL
+2473 LMTTIKEKAIEAL

-2491 ALNVSLSS
+2491 ALDASLSS

-2504 FHYEKLINKGW
+2504 SHYEKLINDGL
-2515 SALEISSMAI
+2515 SGSEIAAIATAITATGLLTLSIPLEI
-2525 SVDSTITLTAA
+2525 AA
-2536 GIARQAAAP
+2536 VAV
-2545 IHLIPTI
+2545 HLVPNI
-2552 FGFSC
+2552 FGLAC
-2557 GGFQPGSSADSIAD
+2557 GGSDFGR
-2571 GLEIFS
+2571 
-2577 SVAGALSQNL
+2577 SVEAGAKALATTANTLSNISQNI
-2587 STSAGYE
+2587 STSASYE
-2594 RRAEDWNLQKIIAT
+2594 RRAQDWDLQKIMAT
-2608 HDVEQIGHQIEANKI
+2608 YDTEQISHQIEANKI
-2623 NQANATQDLRAH
+2623 NQANAVQDLTAH
-2635 KESIKQIREK
+2635 KKSIEQIKEK
-2645 EEFFRS
+2645 EQFFRS

-2670 IKTYRLALEVARQA
+2670 IRVYRLALEIARQA
-2684 EWAYQYEIDNDKTF
+2684 EYAYQYEVDSNKTF
-2698 IQSGHWN
+2698 IQPGHWN

-2739 KVISLKSLDPIALHE
+2739 KVISLKSLDPIALYE

-2779 RKIKDIKITV
+2779 RKIKDIKITI

-2803 QQTSNQVVLKSD
+2803 QQTSSQVILKSD
-2815 GAINAIKYL
+2815 SAINAIKYL

-2888 TNRFDISTISDV
+2888 TNRFDIGTISDV

-2910 GGEVLSRQVKNLD
+2910 GGEALSSQVKNLN
-2923 QIKYYQGTFIVNLS
+2923 QLKYYLGTLVMNLS
-2937 AVYPE
+2937 SVYPE
-2942 EWNKFKQAS
+2942 EWEKFKQQAKGRS
-2951 GQFSELKFKLL
+2951 SELKFKLSS
-2962 PEIFPIHVKDP
+2962 EIFPVHVKNP
-2973 EIDLN
+2973 SVDLN
-2978 NICIIPATPD
+2978 KENNIYVIPTTPD
-2988 ISKITIKLD
+2988 MSRITIKLN
-2997 NYNWERNSQRV
+2997 NYNWERNSKKI

-3015 GTDWNIQVNNADIS
+3015 GSDWSIKINNADIS
-3029 KLEEIII
+3029 KIEEIMI
-3036 MIPYKA
+3036 MVPYKA